1 MKRGQER
8 LILNG
13 FKVLHPGQK
22 IQIYGHTN
30 LARND
35 PRTNGLKRV
44 RSMTSSQ
51 MTQSEIWQNLIS
63 HICHT
68 HTHTYQRA
76 HLKNS

>member
-68 HTHTYQRA
+68 HTHTPT
-76 HLKNS
+76 NGPI